1 MPLPHLACRHWELL
15 GSHLYSPEEGR
26 YKLEKYRK
34 LDAFAIAD
42 PQLSVGKASIKAKGF
57 YDDHADN
64 RSEFITTRLEDILIL
79 CQLRIIQDMAMSE
92 IRNVNS
98 LFRPIRPF
106 FNPGHFRHEA
116 AGAIAARRIQAVDY
130 RGRIVL
136 ARINGIVSQDTPNG

>member
-1 MPLPHLACRHWELL
+1 
-15 GSHLYSPEEGR
+15 
-26 YKLEKYRK
+26 
-34 LDAFAIAD
+34 
-42 PQLSVGKASIKAKGF
+42 
-57 YDDHADN
+57 
-64 RSEFITTRLEDILIL
+64 
-79 CQLRIIQDMAMSE
+79 MAMSE

>member
-79 CQLRIIQDMAMSE
+79 CQVKPKYNDYPQSE
-92 IRNVNS
+92 
-98 LFRPIRPF
+98 
-106 FNPGHFRHEA
+106 
-116 AGAIAARRIQAVDY
+116 RRIWVLKQA
-130 RGRIVL
+130 
-136 ARINGIVSQDTPNG
+136 QDDD